1 MWIFLGLV
9 AVVFIILYKRST
21 EIITVNPLHGRPQP
35 PLPGDE
41 PVEARRDAPTFAGVL
56 GAIKQAVE
64 EAAEKA
70 AEEAA
75 RQSGSGGAKLPV
87 NKGRAEIIQ
96 MARNGQMI
104 EAMQLYRRLYGVDLQ
119 TAKKAIDKILLE
131 R

>member
-21 EIITVNPLHGRPQP
+21 EIITVNPLRGRPQP

-41 PVEARRDAPTFAGVL
+41 PREALSESPTFSGVL
-56 GAIKQAVE
+56 GAIKDMAEQAAK
-64 EAAEKA
+64 EA
-70 AEEAA
+70 
-75 RQSGSGGAKLPV
+75 
-87 NKGRAEIIQ
+87 NKVQASAQGRAAIIQ
-96 MARNGQMI
+96 MARQGQMI

-119 TAKKAIDKILLE
+119 TAKKAIDKILQE

>member
-9 AVVFIILYKRST
+9 AVVFIILHKRST
-21 EIITVNPLHGRPQP
+21 EIITVNPLRPP
-35 PLPGDE
+35 PAGAPREDRE
-41 PVEARRDAPTFAGVL
+41 DAPTFAGVL
-56 GAIKQAVE
+56 GAIKD
-64 EAAEKA
+64 AAEHASQEASKA
-70 AEEAA
+70 RTAV
-75 RQSGSGGAKLPV
+75 Q
-87 NKGRAEIIQ
+87 GRAAIIQ

>member
-21 EIITVNPLHGRPQP
+21 EIITVNPLRPPSAGPSSEGRA
-35 PLPGDE
+35 E
-41 PVEARRDAPTFAGVL
+41 TPTFAGVL
-56 GAIKQAVE
+56 GALKQAVE
-64 EAAEKA
+64 DAAEQA

-75 RQSGSGGAKLPV
+75 KQGGSGGAKLPV
-87 NKGRAEIIQ
+87 NKGRAEIIR

-119 TAKKAIDKILLE
+119 TAKKAIDRILLE

>member
-1 MWIFLGLV
+1 MWIFLGLI

-21 EIITVNPLHGRPQP
+21 EIITVNPLHGRPRP

-41 PVEARRDAPTFAGVL
+41 PDSRPEAPTFAGVL
-56 GAIKQAVE
+56 GAIKD
-64 EAAEKA
+64 AAEHASQEISKA
-70 AEEAA
+70 QTAV
-75 RQSGSGGAKLPV
+75 Q
-87 NKGRAEIIQ
+87 GRAAIIQ

>member
-21 EIITVNPLHGRPQP
+21 EIITVNPLRGRPRP
-35 PLPGDE
+35 PLPGDDSPKDE
-41 PVEARRDAPTFAGVL
+41 REAPTFAGVL
-56 GAIKQAVE
+56 GAIKHAVE
-64 EAAEKA
+64 EA

-75 RQSGSGGAKLPV
+75 RQGQSSGAKLPV
-87 NKGRAEIIQ
+87 NMGRAEIIQ

>member
-9 AVVFIILYKRST
+9 AVAFIILYKRST
-21 EIITVNPLHGRPQP
+21 EIITVNPLRPP
-35 PLPGDE
+35 VPGDSPSE
-41 PVEARRDAPTFAGVL
+41 GRAETPTFAGVL

-64 EAAEKA
+64 DAAEKA

-75 RQSGSGGAKLPV
+75 RQGGTGGATLPV
-87 NKGRAEIIQ
+87 NKGRAEIIR
-96 MARNGQMI
+96 MARQGQMI

>member
-21 EIITVNPLHGRPQP
+21 EIITVNPLRPP
-35 PLPGDE
+35 APGDLPRGDQQE
-41 PVEARRDAPTFAGVL
+41 APTFAGIL
-56 GAIKQAVE
+56 GAIKD
-64 EAAEKA
+64 AAEHA
-70 AEEAA
+70 ANEASKT
-75 RQSGSGGAKLPV
+75 QSSV
-87 NKGRAEIIQ
+87 QGRAAIIQ

-119 TAKKAIDKILLE
+119 TAKKAIDKILTE

>member
-21 EIITVNPLHGRPQP
+21 EIITVNPLRPP
-35 PLPGDE
+35 VPGDAPRE
-41 PVEARRDAPTFAGVL
+41 DRPEAPTFAGIL
-56 GAIKQAVE
+56 GAIKD
-64 EAAEKA
+64 AAEHAAKEASKA
-70 AEEAA
+70 
-75 RQSGSGGAKLPV
+75 QQGV
-87 NKGRAEIIQ
+87 QGRAAIIQ
-96 MARNGQMI
+96 MARGGQMI

>member
-1 MWIFLGLV
+1 MWIFLGLI

-21 EIITVNPLHGRPQP
+21 EIITVNPLHGRPRP

-41 PVEARRDAPTFAGVL
+41 PDDARSEAPTFAGVL
-56 GAIKQAVE
+56 GAIKD
-64 EAAEKA
+64 AAEHA
-70 AEEAA
+70 AKEASKTQA
-75 RQSGSGGAKLPV
+75 SAQ
-87 NKGRAEIIQ
+87 GRAAIIQ